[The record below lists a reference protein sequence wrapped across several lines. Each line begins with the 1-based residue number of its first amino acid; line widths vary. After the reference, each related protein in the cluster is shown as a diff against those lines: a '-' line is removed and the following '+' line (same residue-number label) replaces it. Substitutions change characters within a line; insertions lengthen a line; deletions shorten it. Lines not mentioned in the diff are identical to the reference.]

1 MTPAGVRIITLSDPA
16 AAVGPPPTA
25 RTADAGVDSAR
36 AWLVVLGT
44 FVSTATAFFIT
55 YSFTTFLTAMGDEFG
70 TGSASTSLLFS
81 LTIFFLFA
89 LGLPAGRASDRF
101 GPRPVVVV
109 GAAVLVT
116 GLVLTSM
123 VQRIEVGYVTYGLGI
138 GFGVAC
144 CYVPVVSQVT
154 GWFEKRRAVA
164 LGVAVSGIGF
174 LLAAALIR
182 RAPAMATT
190 DVPDLRTLARN
201 GVFRSMYLSG
211 FLMALGLFVP
221 FVYLKPYA
229 QERGIS
235 PGTAA
240 TLVSA
245 LGVGSLLGRL
255 ILGTFASRLGL
266 LRLYQMCFVVLAA
279 SFGVWL
285 FAGGN
290 VWLLGLFAFLLGTA
304 YGGYVALSPAAA
316 AELFG
321 LGGLGAVLGALYT
334 ASGIGGLIGPPL
346 AGALQ
351 DSTDGYTASIVLAL
365 AMGVG
370 GVLSLRRAIR
380 LSAA

>member
-1 MTPAGVRIITLSDPA
+1 
-16 AAVGPPPTA
+16 
-25 RTADAGVDSAR
+25 
-36 AWLVVLGT
+36 
-44 FVSTATAFFIT
+44 
-55 YSFTTFLTAMGDEFG
+55 
-70 TGSASTSLLFS
+70 
-81 LTIFFLFA
+81 
-89 LGLPAGRASDRF
+89 
-101 GPRPVVVV
+101 
-109 GAAVLVT
+109 
-116 GLVLTSM
+116 
-123 VQRIEVGYVTYGLGI
+123 
-138 GFGVAC
+138 
-144 CYVPVVSQVT
+144 
-154 GWFEKRRAVA
+154 
-164 LGVAVSGIGF
+164 
-174 LLAAALIR
+174 
-182 RAPAMATT
+182 
-190 DVPDLRTLARN
+190 
-201 GVFRSMYLSG
+201 MYLSG